1 MSTCDKPSSDF
12 CTAIIANPDISVN
25 ITFSFESEIQANNGL
40 SAQTSIQV
48 RVALY
53 LQTLLSMTIASLLPY
68 HERAFRDLTRNAYI
82 ISTSLIIAS
91 LIEMKTHGLSL
102 FDALIVTMLTT
113 IMTAFVTVNSQLR
126 MYTPLNH
133 IPLAYLP
140 QMQNLGLSISI
151 SSFLFT
157 SFWCYWGL
165 QVWHNPSTFGI
176 PSDKENCTASTGTV
190 FVVFGHNVSVT
201 NSGLRGFAL
210 SMFAISLIGALA
222 SLYYSIGWL
231 GDYVIIGPKAAK
243 DKAARG
249 YVEQLT
255 RKVMSRFGGLAGM
268 IYMIVTTEQIV
279 DRNNVR
285 DELKDWTYS
294 QTIALILLG
303 QQLLDCGSYWKEEI
317 QYRQKERQ
325 QRSQDETETDIQ
337 RIQV

>member
-25 ITFSFESEIQANNGL
+25 ITFSFESEIQANSGL
-40 SAQTSIQV
+40 SAQISIQV

-53 LQTLLSMTIASLLPY
+53 LQTLLSMTISSLLPY

-113 IMTAFVTVNSQLR
+113 IMTAFVTVNTS
-126 MYTPLNH
+126 Y
-133 IPLAYLP
+133 
-140 QMQNLGLSISI
+140 MQNLGLSISI

-190 FVVFGHNVSVT
+190 FVVFGHNISVT
-201 NSGLRGFAL
+201 NSGLRGFA
-210 SMFAISLIGALA
+210 ISVFVIGLARVLA
-222 SLYYSIGWL
+222 SLYYSTATWL
-231 GDYVIIGPKAAK
+231 DYRKFTMKGATAAK
-243 DKAARG
+243 DNVARTF
-249 YVEQLT
+249 LT
-255 RKVMSRFGGLAGM
+255 GK
-268 IYMIVTTEQIV
+268 QIK
-279 DRNNVR
+279 RT
-285 DELKDWTYS
+285 K
-294 QTIALILLG
+294 G
-303 QQLLDCGSYWKEEI
+303 
-317 QYRQKERQ
+317 
-325 QRSQDETETDIQ
+325 
-337 RIQV
+337 

>member
-12 CTAIIANPDISVN
+12 CTAIIANPDIS
-25 ITFSFESEIQANNGL
+25 GRG
-40 SAQTSIQV
+40 V

-113 IMTAFVTVNSQLR
+113 IMTAFVTVNAS
-126 MYTPLNH
+126 Y
-133 IPLAYLP
+133 
-140 QMQNLGLSISI
+140 MQNLGLSISI

-255 RKVMSRFGGLAGM
+255 SKRTKGKVMSRFGGLAGM

-317 QYRQKERQ
+317 QYRQMEKERQ